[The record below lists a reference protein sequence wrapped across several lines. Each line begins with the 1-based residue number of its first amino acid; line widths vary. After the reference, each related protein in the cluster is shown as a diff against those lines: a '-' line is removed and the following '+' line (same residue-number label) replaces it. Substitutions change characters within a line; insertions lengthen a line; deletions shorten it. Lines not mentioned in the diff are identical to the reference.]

1 MKVRV
6 LSDLHLECN
15 EPEAIAHAQADLVV
29 LAGDIHNH
37 AEGLRWAAQTFDPAV
52 PVVYVPGNHEYYDG
66 EFGALET
73 AMRDAAA
80 ALDHVH
86 YLNNDV
92 YVDPAGRFRVLGTT
106 LWTDFELFGN
116 DAAALSQSI
125 AACERVML
133 DFKGLIQV
141 DWPGGADA
149 SSGESSGA
157 SREALREALRD
168 AAAECAPNA
177 SPEESAA
184 RRAMQTPA
192 GASAP
197 AATADA
203 PAPGPRHFAPR
214 DALAL
219 HRTAR
224 AWLERELAKPW
235 PGATIVV
242 THHAPLRASLAPRY
256 ADDLASAGFISDLAA
271 LVRPPVSLW
280 IHGHTHTSFDY
291 TTVQGTRVVCNP
303 HGYIRRRTGERE
315 NPSFEWGKVVTLA

>member
-1 MKVRV
+1 MKIRV

-15 EPEAIAHAQADLVV
+15 EPDAIPYARADLVV

-37 AEGLRWAAQTFDPAV
+37 AEGLRWAAQTFDPDV

-66 EFGALET
+66 EFGALEA

-80 ALDHVH
+80 TLDHVH
-86 YLNNDV
+86 YLNNAA

-106 LWTDFELFGN
+106 LWTDFELFGG
-116 DAAALSQSI
+116 DEAALAQSI
-125 AACERVML
+125 AECERVML

-141 DWPGGADA
+141 DWPGDAGAGA
-149 SSGESSGA
+149 GEA
-157 SREALREALRD
+157 AD
-168 AAAECAPNA
+168 AAADGAADIADATAQAGHAAA
-177 SPEESAA
+177 S
-184 RRAMQTPA
+184 RAPA
-192 GASAP
+192 GPAPDSP
-197 AATADA
+197 AA
-203 PAPGPRHFAPR
+203 PSPRDFAPR

-235 PGATIVV
+235 AGRTIVV
-242 THHAPLRASLAPRY
+242 THHAPHRASLAARY
-256 ADDLASAGFISDLAA
+256 ADDLASAGFISDLSA

-291 TTVQGTRVVCNP
+291 TTAEGTRVVCNP

-315 NPSFEWGKVVTLA
+315 NPSFEWGKIVTLA